1 MTIRKDVSQIT
12 EKVNG
17 FTIAWDRVDNWSHVI
32 KEMKERCKIRSRSLM
47 MVKFSTTLKE
57 LTEGSG
63 WEVYLNSFV
72 PKAVLE
78 ANHHITFERPATL
91 NSINK
96 AVSGTEKNLLCF
108 CVDKS
113 DSDDVPRASLVAI
126 VKGTSTVVWC
136 DIMGGED
143 ASKMIAPAARAISN
157 HLNFRLVKTS
167 ICATH
172 WSEHTL
178 SVGHV
183 KSFHNISLL
192 LKDAGYLEKC
202 LEDVKKLANTNG
214 KDVTSSAPTIHSGA
228 NKDAQGTGAEASGD
242 AANVAVKHDGSVHA
256 TAAATAAADQVGRK
270 NSRPGGSVAA
280 AAAQGT
286 GAEAFDD
293 AANVALKHD
302 ASDDATAASTSAAH
316 EAGQRIILDANK
328 IRKKDWSP
336 EIAARC
342 LPISLV
348 TFETNT
354 TNFPLMLMQPNK
366 ASWLKPKQCPGVALS
381 TPILND
387 YFQQDFRKMLE
398 DYVKGCKGK
407 DKGGRLRPSK
417 DRSSVDEVIVF
428 EPSHTDEN
436 KGKWRWVFAGDINY
450 TSFDGSNRE
459 TSRHSE
465 LKRLKWGKVEH
476 LKDFLA
482 FLDFT
487 ARYGCIASGIAEDGA
502 PLKHGRM
509 QSVFWDRTEINLHR
523 AGAQRDIKTNEG
535 HFVVHFVIGGNCDIK
550 FTLGQSSK
558 QKAQLK
564 FKAGSLCVVSGKTRF
579 SGTQEIKFPPD
590 PQGIENIPS
599 TPNAPI
605 LVSLY
610 YVVVSP
616 TMSRKLMAVDNG
628 DVSMSI
634 ALEVDAS
641 IGGGEQVLTSRL
653 ELCVPNQVAAAI
665 EKKAKYSSGE
675 ASSAKKRKRVSKLR
689 SQISEDFKL
698 TLPGIDGEL
707 DGTVRGNSTTF
718 VNFFHSTSGLT
729 LKCGVQV
736 YSALHHTG
744 HRCFIGCGLPVV
756 LKETFKASK
765 YCSLDFTAVCS
776 GYVVWQ
782 KNSVVHILITFVHN
796 KEPEE
801 DFMLV
806 RTLSQSIHWPS
817 QMSTYEWK
825 DPRFPK
831 AALRMQRKWVVAMDK
846 AWRGNKAHFN
856 ESMIPVKNIG
866 TAPVALAIIPVQK
879 TVARR
884 TRSRT
889 KTPVALQPNTDTS
902 LAIISDSNVSIA
914 ASGARLSH
922 DLPNAPVNNLVQ
934 QRSHTQM
941 YTAMLEKQLLVSQFT
956 V

>member
-1 MTIRKDVSQIT
+1 
-12 EKVNG
+12 
-17 FTIAWDRVDNWSHVI
+17 
-32 KEMKERCKIRSRSLM
+32 
-47 MVKFSTTLKE
+47 
-57 LTEGSG
+57 
-63 WEVYLNSFV
+63 
-72 PKAVLE
+72 
-78 ANHHITFERPATL
+78 
-91 NSINK
+91 
-96 AVSGTEKNLLCF
+96 
-108 CVDKS
+108 
-113 DSDDVPRASLVAI
+113 
-126 VKGTSTVVWC
+126 
-136 DIMGGED
+136 
-143 ASKMIAPAARAISN
+143 
-157 HLNFRLVKTS
+157 
-167 ICATH
+167 
-172 WSEHTL
+172 
-178 SVGHV
+178 
-183 KSFHNISLL
+183 
-192 LKDAGYLEKC
+192 
-202 LEDVKKLANTNG
+202 
-214 KDVTSSAPTIHSGA
+214 
-228 NKDAQGTGAEASGD
+228 
-242 AANVAVKHDGSVHA
+242 
-256 TAAATAAADQVGRK
+256 
-270 NSRPGGSVAA
+270 
-280 AAAQGT
+280 
-286 GAEAFDD
+286 
-293 AANVALKHD
+293 
-302 ASDDATAASTSAAH
+302 
-316 EAGQRIILDANK
+316 
-328 IRKKDWSP
+328 
-336 EIAARC
+336 
-342 LPISLV
+342 
-348 TFETNT
+348 
-354 TNFPLMLMQPNK
+354 
-366 ASWLKPKQCPGVALS
+366 
-381 TPILND
+381 
-387 YFQQDFRKMLE
+387 
-398 DYVKGCKGK
+398 
-407 DKGGRLRPSK
+407 
-417 DRSSVDEVIVF
+417 
-428 EPSHTDEN
+428 
-436 KGKWRWVFAGDINY
+436 
-450 TSFDGSNRE
+450 
-459 TSRHSE
+459 
-465 LKRLKWGKVEH
+465 
-476 LKDFLA
+476 
-482 FLDFT
+482 
-487 ARYGCIASGIAEDGA
+487 
-502 PLKHGRM
+502 
-509 QSVFWDRTEINLHR
+509 
-523 AGAQRDIKTNEG
+523 
-535 HFVVHFVIGGNCDIK
+535 
-550 FTLGQSSK
+550 
-558 QKAQLK
+558 
-564 FKAGSLCVVSGKTRF
+564 
-579 SGTQEIKFPPD
+579 
-590 PQGIENIPS
+590 
-599 TPNAPI
+599 
-605 LVSLY
+605 
-610 YVVVSP
+610 
-616 TMSRKLMAVDNG
+616 MAVDNG

-634 ALEVDAS
+634 AREVDAS
-641 IGGGEQVLTSRL
+641 NVGGEQVLASRL
-653 ELCVPNQVAAAI
+653 ELCVANQVATAI
-665 EKKAKYSSGE
+665 DKQAKNSSGE

-956 V
+956 VSHKNVVTPLETKLAVEQEKMKGAQKEQELRNSFQDQILQMYKDQAATRDAEVAEMKKARMESDMITQRRLDEMTKTAHLQLSHAPSVSVPIAAETTPAPAPIHYVEQGTLWYTMLLHMYAHTT